1 MPANYTGKYKTH
13 KESLKWI
20 KHTKRRSTSGKDKK
34 SQQKIRVNNQGKHK
48 SEGKLQVYTV
58 ISATTKNISK
68 DHEQE
73 PIV

>member
-1 MPANYTGKYKTH
+1 MPANDPGKYKTH
-13 KESLKWI
+13 KREFEME
-20 KHTKRRSTSGKDKK
+20 HTKRRSTSGKDKK

-68 DHEQE
+68 DHE
-73 PIV
+73 